1 MTRLDSRRRRL
12 LQLGAAAGALGVA
25 GDVRLIPKP
34 VNVADIVW
42 HPSKANAT

>member
-12 LQLGAAAGALGVA
+12 LQ
-25 GDVRLIPKP
+25 IPKP